1 MSRLNFT
8 HYSQLPV
15 VVRILFTST
24 LLVLGI
30 GYLFAMIYVWESH
43 SGRDSKPMLSVTDI
57 VIAYS
62 GNKQG
67 TKLESALRGPM
78 SKMLPATENLEIIAW
93 VRKGAGK
100 EEYDARIK
108 GIFDERCVVCHNNRN
123 PHLPSLE
130 DFEGVGQ
137 VAQQDKGA
145 DVFTL
150 VRVSHI
156 HLFGLT
162 FIFFMVGFIFSHS
175 YFRREWLKCVILVI
189 PFISI
194 IIDITSWYLT
204 KIFEPFAWAILLSGG
219 VMGTSFAIQF
229 FVSIYQMW
237 FYKLPAEGERH

>member
-1 MSRLNFT
+1 
-8 HYSQLPV
+8 
-15 VVRILFTST
+15 
-24 LLVLGI
+24 
-30 GYLFAMIYVWESH
+30 MIYVWESH